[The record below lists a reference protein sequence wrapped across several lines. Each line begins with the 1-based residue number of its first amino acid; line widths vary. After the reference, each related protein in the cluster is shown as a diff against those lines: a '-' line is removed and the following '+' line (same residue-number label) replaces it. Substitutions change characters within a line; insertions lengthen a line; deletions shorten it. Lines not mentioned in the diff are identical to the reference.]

1 MYLLSRI
8 LSNFALG
15 IFNHPHGPSLHR
27 QRPNLLCRGPWEDF
41 VVWYVTSVHPVF
53 GNFSECICSQ
63 VDKSSIEPS
72 AFLRY
77 QPKAM
82 LDYST
87 TALGVFIFFVLY
99 SLPRARQ
106 YLVRLRTIRECGCQP
121 PRSLPQR
128 DPIFGL
134 DTALR
139 MFRSYGEGQ
148 RSADFKE
155 QHDALGNTFQSV
167 ALGKRRIFTIEPDN
181 LRSILLTN
189 FKHWGVQPLR
199 LPSWGPFLGKGVMD
213 TDGMFWKHSRDMVQ
227 PLFRREQISDLA
239 SFDIHVTRMLDLMPE
254 DGSTMDLQP
263 LFARLILDFTTEFL
277 FGESLECLTPT
288 PKEDAMIFLN
298 AFHYGQSGIG
308 KRTQLP
314 YLTVF
319 ARDTKFHQAARTAH
333 HFVDEQINRAIVR
346 RDTQNPEK
354 QRKYI
359 LVDELVKIC
368 NTKEDVR
375 SQLLNTFLAA
385 HDTTAVLMTNV
396 FFNLARNPG
405 KYGKLRQEILQ
416 IDLREA
422 NFDDLRGLQYLH
434 NIVTETCRLTPVVCQ
449 SARIALQDTILPTGG
464 GSFGTS
470 PIYVAKGTSI
480 QLNFFALHRRI
491 EVYGEDPGE
500 FHPERWDA
508 LQVGSWDFLP
518 FIGGPRV
525 CPAQQMALMQVKFT
539 VARIVQSFQTIE
551 NRDPVID
558 FIEQYKITSDS
569 KNGCMVALKSR

>member
-1 MYLLSRI
+1 M
-8 LSNFALG
+8 
-15 IFNHPHGPSLHR
+15 
-27 QRPNLLCRGPWEDF
+27 
-41 VVWYVTSVHPVF
+41 
-53 GNFSECICSQ
+53 
-63 VDKSSIEPS
+63 
-72 AFLRY
+72 
-77 QPKAM
+77 M
-82 LDYST
+82 DYSVVAT
-87 TALGVFIFFVLY
+87 GVFIIFVLY
-99 SLPRARQ
+99 SLPVARQ
-106 YLVRLRTIRECGCQP
+106 YLIRSKTIRERGCQP

-128 DPIFGL
+128 DPLFGL

-139 MFRSYGEGQ
+139 MFRSYREGQ

-181 LRSILLTN
+181 LRSILLTD

-199 LPSWGPFLGKGVMD
+199 LPPWGPLVGKGVMD
-213 TDGMFWKHSRDMVQ
+213 TDGMYWKHSRDMVQ
-227 PLFRREQISDLA
+227 PLFRKEQISDFA

-277 FGESLECLTPT
+277 FGESVECLTPT

-298 AFHYGQSGIG
+298 AFHYGQAGIG

-314 YLTVF
+314 YLTVY
-319 ARDTKFHQAARTAH
+319 ARDTKFYQAARIAR
-333 HFVDEQINRAIVR
+333 HFVDERIDRAITR
-346 RDTQNPEK
+346 RDTQSPEK

-359 LVDELVKIC
+359 LVDELVKVSK
-368 NTKEDVR
+368 NKEDIR

-405 KYGKLRQEILQ
+405 IYDKLRQEILQ

-422 NFDDLRGLQYLH
+422 NFDDLRGLRYLR
-434 NIVTETCRLTPVVCQ
+434 NVVTETCRLTPVVCQ

-464 GSFGTS
+464 GSCGTS
-470 PIYVAKGTSI
+470 PIYVAKGTSV

-491 EVYGEDPGE
+491 EVYGEDSGV
-500 FHPERWDA
+500 FRPERWDA

-525 CPAQQMALMQVKFT
+525 CPAQQMALMQVRFT
-539 VARIVQSFQTIE
+539 VARIVQNFRIIE

-558 FIEQYKITSDS
+558 FIERYRITSDS
-569 KNGCMVALKSR
+569 KNGCMVALISR

>member
-1 MYLLSRI
+1 MVCRYTDKSLLFCKGDPEKVS
-8 LSNFALG
+8 LSD
-15 IFNHPHGPSLHR
+15 PSLV
-27 QRPNLLCRGPWEDF
+27 LILCLVVSVNSSAVRLIRVLTTPRFF
-41 VVWYVTSVHPVF
+41 VINPKEPVF
-53 GNFSECICSQ
+53 
-63 VDKSSIEPS
+63 
-72 AFLRY
+72 LRTLS
-77 QPKAM
+77 AM

-87 TALGVFIFFVLY
+87 IALCVSVIFVLY
-99 SLPRARQ
+99 GLPIARQ
-106 YLVRLRTIRECGCQP
+106 YLIRLKTIRECGCQP
-121 PRSLPQR
+121 PRSLPQT

-139 MFRSYGEGQ
+139 MFRSYREGQ
-148 RSADFKE
+148 RSADFKD

-181 LRSILLTN
+181 LRSILLTD
-189 FKHWGVQPLR
+189 FKDWGVQPLR
-199 LPSWGPFLGKGVMD
+199 LPPWGPLLGSGVMD

-227 PLFRREQISDLA
+227 PLFRKEQISDLA

-277 FGESLECLTPT
+277 FGESVECLTPT
-288 PKEDAMIFLN
+288 PKEDAMSFLN
-298 AFHYGQSGIG
+298 AFHYGQAGIG

-319 ARDTKFHQAARTAH
+319 TRDTKFDQAVRIARH
-333 HFVDEQINRAIVR
+333 HVDEHINRAIIR
-346 RDTQNPEK
+346 RDTQNPGK

-359 LVDELVKIC
+359 LVDELVKTSK
-368 NTKEDVR
+368 NKEDVR

-405 KYGKLRQEILQ
+405 MYDKLRQEILH

-422 NFDDLRGLQYLH
+422 NFDDLKGLLYLR
-434 NIVTETCRLTPVVCQ
+434 NVVTETCRLTPVVCQ

-464 GSFGTS
+464 GSFGNS

-480 QLNFFALHRRI
+480 QLNFFALHRRV
-491 EVYGEDPGE
+491 EVYGIDPE
-500 FHPERWDA
+500 VFRPERWDA

-518 FIGGPRV
+518 FLGGPRV
-525 CPAQQMALMQVKFT
+525 CPAQQMALLQVKFT
-539 VARIVQSFQTIE
+539 VARIVQTFQTIE

-558 FIEQYKITSDS
+558 FIEQYRITSDS
-569 KNGCMVALKSR
+569 KNGCKVALRSR